1 MTIRAMKRRIAKG
14 KTLTQLVEKR
24 LARKKGDVFLRA
36 DFEDLGGYDQVG
48 VVLRGF
54 VKSGKL
60 LKLGQGIYARAK
72 PSILD
77 GKPAPVKA
85 ITPLMAEALGRIGVK
100 TRPTRLE
107 KLALEGKT
115 TQVPSGRVIG
125 VNRRVRRKLGY
136 NGVTVGFELT

>member
-60 LKLGQGIYARAK
+60 LKLGQGIYTRAK

>member
-1 MTIRAMKRRIAKG
+1 MKRRIAKG
-14 KTLTQLVEKR
+14 KTLAELVEKR
-24 LARKKGDVFLRA
+24 IALKKGDVFLRA

-54 VKSGKL
+54 VKRGKL
-60 LKLGQGIYARAK
+60 LKLGQGIYTRAK
-72 PSILD
+72 PSMLD

-85 ITPLMAEALGRIGVK
+85 IAPLMREALGRIGVK